1 MRQYWGISEVTMV
14 AEGFVSL
21 DPMAS
26 KGKSLRDL
34 FAAGKGVDECITV
47 THARTDVDGRS
58 SVSVVALP
66 YSYNGKKIS
75 WKRMLATPDK
85 AVSVLRE
92 SMFPAMLV
100 RSLAE
105 KENLGMTREIR
116 DSVAQQLADDGF
128 EVLDFRVE

>member
-1 MRQYWGISEVTMV
+1 
-14 AEGFVSL
+14 
-21 DPMAS
+21 
-26 KGKSLRDL
+26 
-34 FAAGKGVDECITV
+34 
-47 THARTDVDGRS
+47 
-58 SVSVVALP
+58 
-66 YSYNGKKIS
+66 
-75 WKRMLATPDK
+75 MLATPDK